1 MVDGHMEQNVL
12 AKITEMDVLAVY
24 EQLKD
29 QYDIVLT
36 TTSAVDDGFTID
48 CPILV
53 GQTHGLIMWLYA
65 YEDIFIMDV
74 MDEAKTKGTH
84 WHPDTVEDAVRDMRE
99 FLNGRGDYRMETF
112 QR

>member
-1 MVDGHMEQNVL
+1 MTYDMLPV
-12 AKITEMDVLAVY
+12 ITDKDVLAVY

-36 TTSAVDDGFTID
+36 TTSAADDGFTVD

-53 GQTHGLIMWLYA
+53 CQAHGQIMWLYA

-84 WHPDTVEDAVRDMRE
+84 WHPYTVEDAVRDMRE
-99 FLNGRGDYRMETF
+99 FLNGRADYRMERF
-112 QR
+112 KR